1 MKGLEDAAMK
11 ASGGG
16 VQGMISAMED
26 YMQEALAG
34 DAPDDDNDDEQ
45 DECEADE

>member
-1 MKGLEDAAMK
+1 MKGLEDAAMA

-16 VQGMISAMED
+16 VQGMISAMEN
-26 YMQEALAG
+26 YMEEALAG
-34 DAPDDDNDDEQ
+34 DAPDDDVED

>member
-11 ASGGG
+11 ASSGG
-16 VQGMISAMED
+16 VQSMINAMED

-34 DAPDDDNDDEQ
+34 DAPDDDEDGEDDEC
-45 DECEADE
+45 DAYE